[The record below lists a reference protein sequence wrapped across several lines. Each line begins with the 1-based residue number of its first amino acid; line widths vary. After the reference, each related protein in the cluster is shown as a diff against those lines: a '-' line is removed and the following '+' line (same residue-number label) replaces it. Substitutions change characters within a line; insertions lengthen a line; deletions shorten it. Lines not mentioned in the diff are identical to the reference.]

1 MNKVIKLTPAILD
14 KMIDDCIRESL
25 DSEVITENKNHRAN
39 RLTKD
44 ILYVLIKEVIEEQ
57 SNFDML
63 LEAPTANTSTT
74 PPLTK

>member
-25 DSEVITENKNHRAN
+25 DSEVITENKKHRAN

-74 PPLTK
+74 LPLTK